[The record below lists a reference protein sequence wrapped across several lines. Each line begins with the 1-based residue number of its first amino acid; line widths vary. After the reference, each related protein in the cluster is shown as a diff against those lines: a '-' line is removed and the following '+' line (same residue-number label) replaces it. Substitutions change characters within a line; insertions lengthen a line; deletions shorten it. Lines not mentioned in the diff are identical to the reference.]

1 MTAPLRSFLAVALS
15 PARSP
20 WSAAP
25 ARRRS
30 QAIDVTDNT
39 PWTLPTRPP
48 LCTKAQAD
56 SGNVAGCLLALNYDP
71 DRVRLGHTTGAGRR

>member
-1 MTAPLRSFLAVALS
+1 MTAPLRSFLAVALFAGS
-15 PARSP
+15 IALV
-20 WSAAP
+20 AAP
-25 ARRRS
+25 AS
-30 QAIDVTDNT
+30 PVEAIDVSDNT